1 MIFNLKFVSTMK
13 RILTILAS
21 AVVALT
27 VSSCVKDITTDA
39 NFQKGVA
46 RTIGAN
52 IEAMTRTS
60 MDDFEA
66 GETAQ
71 VVWSAGDVIGVITEN
86 GTIRKATIQAEYAG
100 QVEGVFDVENAVEG
114 EKYIYGYYP
123 YNSAVT
129 YSGGVLDKLPLNV
142 SRKFVAATT
151 EDNVL
156 PKGVTFPTNEMP
168 MVGKLNE
175 EKGTLGFKSIC
186 GLVEVKLLA
195 NNKVSTDEVT
205 DETTTSRI
213 NAYHVSLQSDAQ
225 VLSGPGVVDM
235 TADQPKF
242 AFNSELTYGSTGAG
256 TSNFHSHMAV
266 MYGSNNNGKGFKLD
280 SEDPTS
286 FFFVMPL
293 GTYSDLKIHVADP
306 GFAVTKISTKAHEIK
321 PNTILSF
328 KVFNV
333 HDVDN
338 IYTGSD
344 VTNLSVNPLT
354 GATEYAYCYLVKP
367 SNEQKKY
374 KFKAVLPDGTRTLKL
389 PDGTAVGSVTSNY
402 NTTYVHAEDTE
413 GVIQNLR
420 RDGEWVYFTA
430 SKPGNAIITIGGTN
444 TSHINNYH
452 IWVSEVHDQV
462 LPGGHVFMDRNL
474 GATYAPQTYAEAQQ
488 MTTEQIWRSS
498 GCLYQWGSTIP
509 RPAFT
514 EHSVVAYNAQPTGLQ
529 SSWVKNN
536 WIRHKW
542 DANYYN
548 SNYFVSGTEANAL
561 IRTRSYCHQWQQAL
575 ENVSSNDTNITNK
588 EDFGVWYRQNILAGG
603 VVAGKAL
610 NVGENA
616 LWQSKKTM
624 FDPCPPGYRVPSRKE
639 IADAYTNQGD
649 YTGKNFKISLPSIGL
664 YYDYEDNF
672 VFISW
677 CGYRKG
683 ANGQLFNTYFTNYPR
698 TGWWYFDESFT
709 EDSIANS
716 GLVVRYATSGGG
728 QDLNAT
734 TAAGV
739 GGRSTYPYLSI
750 EQSGTTYLKENNEY
764 VQPITINYT
773 NNAAATE
780 PTLTKYRT
788 GLANGLGLRCVRA
801 TSETMSEGEVPSFE
815 VDTPTDF

>member
-1 MIFNLKFVSTMK
+1 MK

-39 NFQKGVA
+39 NSQKGVA

-66 GETAQ
+66 GDTAQ
-71 VVWSAGDVIGVITEN
+71 VVWSEDDVIGVITED
-86 GTIRKATIQAEYAG
+86 GTIRKATLQAEYAG
-100 QVEGVFDVENAVEG
+100 QVEGEFDVENAVEG
-114 EKYIYGYYP
+114 EKYIYGFYP
-123 YNSAVT
+123 YNANVT
-129 YSGGVLDKLPLNV
+129 YSGGTLDKLPLDVN
-142 SRKFVAATT
+142 RKFVVSST

-195 NNKVSTDEVT
+195 NNTVSTDEETGV
-205 DETTTSRI
+205 TTTSRFSVF
-213 NAYHVSLQSDAQ
+213 HVSLQSDEQ

-235 TADQPKF
+235 TADQPKL
-242 AFNSELTYGSTGAG
+242 AFTSELIYGSTGAN

-266 MYGSNNNGKGFKLD
+266 MYGANNNGSGFKLD

-293 GTYSDLKIHVADP
+293 GTYSDLKIHVGTP
-306 GFAVTKISTKAHEIK
+306 SIAVTKISTKAHEIK

-328 KVFNV
+328 NAFNI
-333 HDVDN
+333 HEVDN

-367 SNEQKKY
+367 STGQNKY

-389 PDGTAVGSVTSNY
+389 PDGTAVGAVTSNY

-420 RDGEWVYFTA
+420 REGEWVYFTA
-430 SKPGNAIITIGGTN
+430 SKPGNAIIAIGGTS

-452 IWVSEVHDQV
+452 IWVSDVHDQV

-474 GATYAPQTYAEAQQ
+474 GATYAPQTYAEAQK

-514 EHSVVAYNAQPTGLQ
+514 EKSVGSYNSKPTGLQ
-529 SSWVKNN
+529 NSWVANN

-542 DANYYN
+542 DASYYN
-548 SNYFVSGTEANAL
+548 SNYFVSGTTANAL
-561 IRTRSYCHQWQQAL
+561 IRTRNYCHQWQQAL
-575 ENVSSNDTNITNK
+575 ENVSITDTSATITNV

-603 VVAGKAL
+603 VVEGQAL
-610 NVGENA
+610 NVGTKA

-639 IADAYTNQGD
+639 IEDAYTNQGV
-649 YTGKNFKISLPSIGL
+649 YTGKNFKISLPSVGF
-664 YYDYEDNF
+664 YYAYEDNF

-677 CGYRKG
+677 CGFRMG
-683 ANGQLFNTYFTNYPR
+683 ANGNLFNTYFTNYPR

-709 EDSIANS
+709 EESIANS
-716 GLVVRYATSGGG
+716 GLAVRYGTSGGG
-728 QDLNAT
+728 QDISAANG
-734 TAAGV
+734 AGV

-750 EQSGTTYLKENNEY
+750 EQSGTTWNTDGSVK
-764 VQPITINYT
+764 YT
-773 NNAAATE
+773 NNASATA
-780 PTLTKYRT
+780 PTLTKHR
-788 GLANGLGLRCVRA
+788 GVLAMGLGLRCVRA
-801 TSETMSEGEVPSFE
+801 TYETMSEGMAPSFE

>member
-39 NFQKGVA
+39 NSQKGVA

-71 VVWSAGDVIGVITEN
+71 VVWSADDVIGVITED

-129 YSGGVLDKLPLNV
+129 YSGGTLDKLPLNV
-142 SRKFVAATT
+142 NRKFVVSST

-195 NNKVSTDEVT
+195 NNKVSTDEDGV
-205 DETTTSRI
+205 TTTSRI
-213 NAYHVSLQSDAQ
+213 NAYHVSLQSDEQ

-235 TADQPKF
+235 TADQPKL
-242 AFNSELTYGSTGAG
+242 AFTSELVYGSTDAG

-266 MYGSNNNGKGFKLD
+266 MYGANNNGSGFKLD

-286 FFFVMPL
+286 LFFVMPL

-328 KVFNV
+328 NAFNV

-367 SNEQKKY
+367 SNGQNKY

-389 PDGTAVGSVTSNY
+389 PDGTAVGAVTSNY

-413 GVIQNLR
+413 GVVQNLR
-420 RDGEWVYFTA
+420 REGEWVYFTA
-430 SKPGNAIITIGGTN
+430 SKPGNAIIAIGGTN

-452 IWVSEVHDQV
+452 IWVSDVHDQV

-474 GATYAPQTYAEAQQ
+474 GATYAPQTYAEAQK

-514 EHSVVAYNAQPTGLQ
+514 DKSVGSYNSKPTGLQ
-529 SSWVKNN
+529 SSWVANN

-548 SNYFVSGTEANAL
+548 SNYFVSGTTANAL
-561 IRTRSYCHQWQQAL
+561 IRTRNYCHQWQQAL
-575 ENVSSNDTNITNK
+575 ENVSSTDTSATITNV
-588 EDFGVWYRQNILAGG
+588 EDFGVWYRNNILAGG
-603 VVAGKAL
+603 VVEGKAL

-639 IADAYTNQGD
+639 IEDAYTNQGD
-649 YTGKNFKISLPSIGL
+649 YTGKDFKISLPSVGF
-664 YYDYEDNF
+664 YYAYEDNF

-683 ANGQLFNTYFTNYPR
+683 ADGQLFNTYFTNYPR

-709 EDSIANS
+709 EDSIANG
-716 GLVVRYATSGGG
+716 GLPVRYGTSGGG
-728 QDLNAT
+728 QDISAANG
-734 TAAGV
+734 AGV

-750 EQSGTTYLKENNEY
+750 EQSGTTWNTDGSVK
-764 VQPITINYT
+764 YT
-773 NNAAATE
+773 NNASATA
-780 PTLTKYRT
+780 PTLTKHR
-788 GLANGLGLRCVRA
+788 GVLAMGLGLRCVRA
-801 TSETMSEGEVPSFE
+801 TYETMSEGIAPSFE

>member
-39 NFQKGVA
+39 NSQKGVA

-71 VVWSAGDVIGVITEN
+71 VVWSADDVIGVITED

-129 YSGGVLDKLPLNV
+129 YSGGTLDKLPLNV
-142 SRKFVAATT
+142 NRKFVVSST

-195 NNKVSTDEVT
+195 NNKVSTDEDGV
-205 DETTTSRI
+205 TTTSRI
-213 NAYHVSLQSDAQ
+213 NAYHVSLQSDEQ

-235 TADQPKF
+235 TADQPKL
-242 AFNSELTYGSTGAG
+242 AFTSELVYGSTDAG

-266 MYGSNNNGKGFKLD
+266 MYGANNNGSGFKLD

-286 FFFVMPL
+286 LFFVMPL

-328 KVFNV
+328 NAFNV

-367 SNEQKKY
+367 SNGQNKY
-374 KFKAVLPDGTRTLKL
+374 IMEEVLL
-389 PDGTAVGSVTSNY
+389 
-402 NTTYVHAEDTE
+402 H
-413 GVIQNLR
+413 
-420 RDGEWVYFTA
+420 
-430 SKPGNAIITIGGTN
+430 
-444 TSHINNYH
+444 
-452 IWVSEVHDQV
+452 
-462 LPGGHVFMDRNL
+462 
-474 GATYAPQTYAEAQQ
+474 
-488 MTTEQIWRSS
+488 
-498 GCLYQWGSTIP
+498 C
-509 RPAFT
+509 
-514 EHSVVAYNAQPTGLQ
+514 
-529 SSWVKNN
+529 
-536 WIRHKW
+536 
-542 DANYYN
+542 
-548 SNYFVSGTEANAL
+548 
-561 IRTRSYCHQWQQAL
+561 
-575 ENVSSNDTNITNK
+575 
-588 EDFGVWYRQNILAGG
+588 
-603 VVAGKAL
+603 
-610 NVGENA
+610 
-616 LWQSKKTM
+616 
-624 FDPCPPGYRVPSRKE
+624 
-639 IADAYTNQGD
+639 
-649 YTGKNFKISLPSIGL
+649 
-664 YYDYEDNF
+664 
-672 VFISW
+672 
-677 CGYRKG
+677 
-683 ANGQLFNTYFTNYPR
+683 
-698 TGWWYFDESFT
+698 
-709 EDSIANS
+709 
-716 GLVVRYATSGGG
+716 
-728 QDLNAT
+728 
-734 TAAGV
+734 
-739 GGRSTYPYLSI
+739 
-750 EQSGTTYLKENNEY
+750 
-764 VQPITINYT
+764 
-773 NNAAATE
+773 
-780 PTLTKYRT
+780 
-788 GLANGLGLRCVRA
+788 
-801 TSETMSEGEVPSFE
+801 
-815 VDTPTDF
+815 

>member
-1 MIFNLKFVSTMK
+1 MK

-39 NFQKGVA
+39 NSQKGVA

-66 GETAQ
+66 GDTAQ
-71 VVWSAGDVIGVITEN
+71 VVWSEGDVIGVITED

-123 YNSAVT
+123 YQPDLYNEKNEQTQVGAK
-129 YSGGVLDKLPLNV
+129 YSDGVLTYTLNV
-142 SRKFVAATT
+142 NRKFVAATT

-195 NNKVSTDEVT
+195 NNKVSTDEGT
-205 DETTTSRI
+205 GETTTSRI
-213 NAYHVSLQSDAQ
+213 NAYHVSLQSDEQ

-235 TADQPKF
+235 TADHPKF
-242 AFNSELTYGSTGAG
+242 AFNSEIIYGSTGA
-256 TSNFHSHMAV
+256 TTISFHSHMAV
-266 MYGSNNNGKGFKLD
+266 MYGAQNNGNGFKLD

-293 GTYSDLKIHVADP
+293 GTYSDLKIHVGDP
-306 GFAVTKISTKAHEIK
+306 SIAVTKISTKAHEIK

-328 KVFNV
+328 NAFNI

-389 PDGTAVGSVTSNY
+389 PDGTAVGGVTSNY

-413 GVIQNLR
+413 GVVQNLR
-420 RDGEWVYFTA
+420 REGEWVYFTA
-430 SKPGNAIITIGGTN
+430 SKPGNAIIAIGGTN

-452 IWVSEVHDQV
+452 IWVSDVHDQV

-474 GATYAPQTYAEAQQ
+474 GATYAPQTYAEAQK
-488 MTTEQIWRSS
+488 MTTEQVWRSS

-514 EHSVVAYNAQPTGLQ
+514 PASVGSYNTKPTGLQ
-529 SSWVKNN
+529 SSWVANN

-548 SNYFVSGTEANAL
+548 SNYFVSGTTANSL
-561 IRTRSYCHQWQQAL
+561 IRTRNYCHQWQQAL
-575 ENVSSNDTNITNK
+575 ENVSKDDTSATITNV

-603 VVAGKAL
+603 VVEGKAL
-610 NVGENA
+610 NVGTNA

-649 YTGKNFKISLPSIGL
+649 HTGKNFKISLPSVGF
-664 YYDYEDNF
+664 YYAYEDNF

-677 CGYRKG
+677 CGYRMASDG
-683 ANGQLFNTYFTNYPR
+683 RLFNTYFTDYAR
-698 TGWWYFDESFT
+698 TGGWYFDESFT
-709 EDSIANS
+709 EESIANC
-716 GLVVRYATSGGG
+716 GLPVRYGTSGGG
-728 QDLNAT
+728 QDISAANG
-734 TAAGV
+734 AGV

-750 EQSGTTYLKENNEY
+750 EQTNSNSNKTWKNGSTF
-764 VQPITINYT
+764 YT
-773 NNAAATE
+773 NNASASA
-780 PTLTKYRT
+780 PTLTKHR
-788 GLANGLGLRCVRA
+788 GVLAMGLGLRCVRA
-801 TSETMSEGEVPSFE
+801 TYETMSEGVAPSFE